1 MFSQRLK
8 TDAAAVLDALA
19 SAVTSGLMVFDAANG
34 RVVACNSAAAQMLR
48 VSPVDLTG
56 THGLMHGWALLD
68 ETGAPLIHGNIPSTP
83 AQAWRFR
90 EDDEQPLLTGVD
102 GPVPGETLWLE
113 VRSRQVENLLVC
125 LLEDV
130 TGRRR
135 AGARI
140 ADLEGMNAVLL
151 DNLPAQVTVYD
162 PSGRVLYMNAT
173 AEPDAE
179 VRRLH
184 RGRSDEEFFAD
195 RPAFSENVQRRVEA
209 LMECV
214 ASKEVVVQDE
224 TDPEGGATAHTFTRV
239 HIPQMSTEGHVARVV
254 CYGIDTTERRRA
266 EEARHK
272 SEKRYRG
279 LVERLPLIV
288 YAATA
293 GTHRRPQFVNRQ
305 VETILGYSVTEW
317 LGTPALWEE
326 SIVEEDRPAVA
337 KAMEQMLA
345 GAGRM
350 QTEYRIR
357 AADGRWLVL
366 RDEAVLVTGVDDTT
380 RHIEGFLLDVTHQR
394 EAEETIA
401 NLADLVESLQ
411 DVVLKISPMGEI
423 EAANAAVMEIYGYPR
438 EEVVGKNLSL
448 LVDESHLMAD
458 LEALERVG
466 RDHARVHYENLHHRA
481 DGSPVNVAIT
491 ISPLKANAAM
501 SGGAAMVVRDVT
513 ERHSL
518 EMQLRQSQKME
529 AIGKLAGG
537 IAHDFNNL
545 LTAITGYT
553 ELLLAEV
560 EPDSIMK
567 ADLGEIAHAA
577 ERASWLTRQLL
588 AFSRRQVMAPEV
600 LDLNVV
606 VASMDKLLRRLI
618 GEDIR
623 LETTLAEGLDSV
635 RVDPIQ
641 MEQVLMNLAVNAR
654 DAMPRG
660 GVLTITT
667 EATYTIPGPAG
678 TALAS
683 EEFRRGVL
691 LTMRDSGVGMDEE
704 TRAHLFEP
712 FFTTK
717 EVGKGTGLGLSTVY
731 GILKQS
737 GGSIYVDSEPGQGA
751 TFRIYL
757 PSASSAEGLDGRGF
771 RRTNIGGRIL
781 LVEDEASVRALT
793 TTILRRNGF
802 EVMAASSAEEALD
815 IANKQPRQHIDLL
828 LTDVVMTGM
837 SGPELMEA
845 MRADRPQLK
854 VLYMSGHDQISQ
866 HDHGTPP
873 EGVELIEKPFK
884 LEALLER
891 VNAMM

>member
-8 TDAAAVLDALA
+8 TDAAAVLDAIA
-19 SAVTSGLMVFDAANG
+19 SAVTSGLMVFDVANG
-34 RVVACNSAAAQMLR
+34 RVVACNAAAAQMLR
-48 VSPVDLTG
+48 ASPVDLVG
-56 THGLMHGWALLD
+56 THGLMPGWALLD
-68 ETGAPLIHGNIPSTP
+68 ENGAPLIHGHIPSTP
-83 AQAWRFR
+83 AQVWRFR
-90 EDDEQPLLTGVD
+90 HENEHPIITGVE
-102 GPVPGETLWLE
+102 GPVPGETIWLE
-113 VRSRQVENLLVC
+113 ARPREVGNLLVC
-125 LLEDV
+125 LLEDA
-130 TGRRR
+130 TARRR

-184 RGRSDEEFFAD
+184 RGRTDEEFFAD

-214 ASKEVVVQDE
+214 ATGEVVVQDE
-224 TDPEGGATAHTFTRV
+224 TGPEGEAAAHTFTRV
-239 HIPQMSTEGHVARVV
+239 HIPQMSPQGEVVRVV

-266 EEARHK
+266 EEARRK

-279 LVERLPLIV
+279 LVERLPLIA

-293 GTHRRPQFVNRQ
+293 GKHRRPQFVNRQ
-305 VETILGYSVTEW
+305 VETILGYTVTEW
-317 LGTPALWEE
+317 LGTPALWEQAIE
-326 SIVEEDRPAVA
+326 PEDRPAVDE
-337 KAMEQMLA
+337 AMEQMLA
-345 GAGRM
+345 GTGRM
-350 QTEYRIR
+350 QVEYRVR
-357 AADGRWLVL
+357 AADGRRLVL
-366 RDEAVLVTGVDDTT
+366 RDEAVLVSGVDDTT

-401 NLADLVESLQ
+401 HLADLVESLQ
-411 DVVLKISPMGEI
+411 DAVLKISPLGEI
-423 EAANAAVMEIYGYPR
+423 EAANAAVRDIYGYPR
-438 EEVVGKNLSL
+438 RDFVGKNLSL
-448 LVDESHLMAD
+448 LADASHLMTD

-466 RDHARVHYENLHHRA
+466 QGQGRVHYENLHHRA

-491 ISPLKANAAM
+491 MTPLKA
-501 SGGAAMVVRDVT
+501 SGVLGEGVAMVVRDVT
-513 ERHSL
+513 QRHSL

-553 ELLLAEV
+553 ELLLGEV

-567 ADLGEIAHAA
+567 ADLDEIAHAA

-588 AFSRRQVMAPEV
+588 AFSRRQVMAPEE

-606 VASMDKLLRRLI
+606 VESMEKLLRRLI

-623 LETTLAEGLDSV
+623 LETTLGEGLDHV

-667 EATYTIPGPAG
+667 EATDTIPGPPG
-678 TALAS
+678 THLAS

-691 LTMRDSGVGMDEE
+691 LTMRDTGVGMDEE

-717 EVGKGTGLGLSTVY
+717 DVGKGTGLGLSTVY

-757 PSASSAEGLDGRGF
+757 PSAAAAEGLDGRGF
-771 RRTNIGGRIL
+771 RRTPMGARIL

-802 EVMAASSAEEALD
+802 EVIPTSSAEEALTV
-815 IANKQPRQHIDLL
+815 ANRQPRQHIDLL
-828 LTDVVMTGM
+828 LTDIVMTGM
-837 SGPELMEA
+837 SGPQLVEVL
-845 MRADRPQLK
+845 RTDRPRLK
-854 VLYMSGHDQISQ
+854 VLYMSGHDQLSQ
-866 HDHGTPP
+866 QDHGTPP
-873 EGVELIEKPFK
+873 EGVELIAKPFK
-884 LEALLER
+884 PEALVER
-891 VNAMM
+891 VNGMI

>member
-19 SAVTSGLMVFDAANG
+19 SAVTTGLMVFDAANG
-34 RVVACNSAAAQMLR
+34 RVVACNAAAAQMLR
-48 VSPVDLTG
+48 CSPVDLTG
-56 THGLMHGWALLD
+56 THGLMPGWALLD
-68 ETGAPLIHGNIPSTP
+68 ETGAPLNHGNIPSTP
-83 AQAWRFR
+83 AQVWRFR
-90 EDDEQPLLTGVD
+90 EDEEQPILTGVD

-113 VRSRQVENLLVC
+113 VRPRQVGNLLVC
-125 LLEDV
+125 LLEDA

-173 AEPDAE
+173 AEPDIE

-184 RGRSDEEFFAD
+184 RGRTDEEFFAD
-195 RPAFSENVQRRVEA
+195 RPAFAENVQRRVEA

-214 ASKEVVVQDE
+214 ATGEVVVQDE
-224 TDPEGGATAHTFTRV
+224 TGPEGEAAAHTYTRV
-239 HIPQMSTEGHVARVV
+239 HIPQRSPEGHVARVV

-266 EEARHK
+266 EEARRK

-279 LVERLPLIV
+279 LVERLPLIA

-293 GTHRRPQFVNRQ
+293 GKHRRPQFVNRQ
-305 VETILGYSVTEW
+305 VETILGYTVTEW
-317 LGTPALWEE
+317 LGTPALWEQ
-326 SIVEEDRPAVA
+326 SIVAEDRPAVA
-337 KAMEQMLA
+337 KAMEQMLS

-350 QTEYRIR
+350 QMEYRVR
-357 AADGRWLVL
+357 AADGRQLVL
-366 RDEAVLVTGVDDTT
+366 RDEAVLVSGVDDTT

-401 NLADLVESLQ
+401 HLADLVESLQ
-411 DVVLKISPMGEI
+411 DAVLKISPHGEI

-448 LVDESHLMAD
+448 LADASHLMAD

-466 RDHARVHYENLHHRA
+466 ADHARVHYENLHHRA
-481 DGSPVNVAIT
+481 NGSPVNVAIT
-491 ISPLKANAAM
+491 VTPLKA
-501 SGGAAMVVRDVT
+501 SGAQSEGVAMVVRDVT

-518 EMQLRQSQKME
+518 ELQLRQSQKME

-553 ELLLAEV
+553 ELLLSEV

-588 AFSRRQVMAPEV
+588 AFSRRQVMAPEE

-606 VASMDKLLRRLI
+606 VESMEKLLRRLI

-667 EATYTIPGPAG
+667 EATDTIPGPTG
-678 TALAS
+678 SGLAS

-704 TRAHLFEP
+704 THSHLFEP

-717 EVGKGTGLGLSTVY
+717 DVGKGTGLGLSTVY

-757 PSASSAEGLDGRGF
+757 PSAASAEGLDGRGF
-771 RRTNIGGRIL
+771 RRTAIGGRVL

-793 TTILRRNGF
+793 TTVLRRNGF
-802 EVMAASSAEEALD
+802 DVMAASSAEEALKM
-815 IANKQPRQHIDLL
+815 ANKQPRQHIDLL

-837 SGPELMEA
+837 SGPELMKA

-866 HDHGTPP
+866 HDHGASP
-873 EGVELIEKPFK
+873 EGVELIAKPFK
-884 LEALLER
+884 PEALVER
-891 VNAMM
+891 VNGMM

>member
-19 SAVTSGLMVFDAANG
+19 SAVTCGLMVFDAANG
-34 RVVACNSAAAQMLR
+34 RVVACNTAAAEMLR
-48 VSPVDLTG
+48 ASPVDLVG
-56 THGLMHGWALLD
+56 THGLMPGWALLD
-68 ETGAPLIHGNIPSTP
+68 ETGAPLSHGNIPSTP
-83 AQAWRFR
+83 AQAWRLR
-90 EDDEQPLLTGVD
+90 EDAVPPILTGVE

-113 VRSRQVENLLVC
+113 VRTREVGNLRVC
-125 LLEDV
+125 LLEDA
-130 TGRRR
+130 TARRQ

-140 ADLEGMNAVLL
+140 ADLEGMNAGLL

-173 AEPDAE
+173 TEPDPD

-184 RGRSDEEFFAD
+184 RGRTDEEFYAD
-195 RPAFSENVQRRVEA
+195 RPAFHENVQRRVEA

-214 ASKEVVVQDE
+214 ASGEVVVQEE
-224 TDPEGGATAHTFTRV
+224 TAPEGAAAAHTFTRV
-239 HIPQMSTEGHVARVV
+239 HIPQMSPEGQVARVI
-254 CYGIDTTERRRA
+254 CYGVDTTERRRA
-266 EEARHK
+266 EDARRK

-279 LVERLPLIV
+279 LVERLPLIA

-293 GTHRRPQFVNRQ
+293 GKNRRPQFVNRQ
-305 VETILGYSVTEW
+305 VEAILGYTVTEW

-326 SIVEEDRPAVA
+326 SIAPEDRAAVA
-337 KAMEQMLA
+337 HATELMLA

-350 QTEYRIR
+350 QLEYRVR
-357 AADGRWLVL
+357 AADGRQLVL
-366 RDEAVLVTGVDDTT
+366 RDEAVLVSSADDTT

-401 NLADLVESLQ
+401 HLADLVESLQ
-411 DVVLKISPMGEI
+411 DAVLKVSPLGEI
-423 EAANAAVMEIYGYPR
+423 EAANAAVLEIYGYRR
-438 EEVVGKNLSL
+438 EDLVGKNISL
-448 LVDESHLMAD
+448 LANAVHLISD

-466 RDHARVHYENLHHRA
+466 QDHSRVHYENLHHRV
-481 DGSPVNVAIT
+481 DGLPVNVAIT
-491 ISPLKANAAM
+491 VSPLMA
-501 SGGAAMVVRDVT
+501 SGGMAEGVVMVVRDVT
-513 ERHSL
+513 QRHSL
-518 EMQLRQSQKME
+518 ELQLRQSQKME

-560 EPDSIMK
+560 EPDSLMK

-588 AFSRRQVMAPEV
+588 AFSRRQVMAPEE
-600 LDLNVV
+600 LDMNVV
-606 VASMDKLLRRLI
+606 VESMEKLLRRLI

-623 LETTLAEGLDSV
+623 LETKLAEGLDSV

-660 GVLTITT
+660 GALTITT
-667 EATYTIPGPAG
+667 EPTDTIPGLAG
-678 TALAS
+678 TNQAS

-691 LTMRDSGVGMDEE
+691 LTMSDNGVGMDEE
-704 TRAHLFEP
+704 TRAHIFEP

-717 EVGKGTGLGLSTVY
+717 DVGKGTGLGMSTVY
-731 GILKQS
+731 GIIKQS

-751 TFRIYL
+751 VFRIYL
-757 PSASSAEGLDGRGF
+757 PSAASAVGLDGRGF
-771 RRTNIGGRIL
+771 RRTPNGGRIL
-781 LVEDEASVRALT
+781 LVEDEESVRALT
-793 TTILRRNGF
+793 TTILRRSGF
-802 EVMAASSAEEALD
+802 EVMAAPSAEEALKL
-815 IANKQPRQHIDLL
+815 ANKQPLQHIDLL

-837 SGPELMEA
+837 SGPELVEA
-845 MRADRPQLK
+845 MRKDRPQLK
-854 VLYMSGHDQISQ
+854 VLYMSGHNQISQ
-866 HDHGTPP
+866 HDHGAPL
-873 EGVELIEKPFK
+873 EGVELIAKPFK
-884 LEALLER
+884 PEMLVER